1 MRENKAYRFPLCH
14 AIVSHN
20 VVASVC
26 TDHQLPSQAQL
37 KSPFGDSCCYYYSF
51 ITFQS
56 RTRRFSQRYSTQDMM
71 ISDHFQSQ
79 TNYALLRTVLIK
91 KGDIFLLEEQ
101 HENFVA
107 AETKCE
113 MQAATNQFKVKMSG
127 SEKKGT
133 RTRTTFPPLK
143 VFFWKF
149 HVVVVQNNGK
159 EMYRK
164 SLLHL
169 QCCFFAN

>member
-1 MRENKAYRFPLCH
+1 MEFLQLKCFTVIFGNEGQPLSCCHTMIFWGQSGGGMRENKAYRFPLCH

-26 TDHQLPSQAQL
+26 TDQQSPSQAQL

-56 RTRRFSQRYSTQDMM
+56 RTRRCSQRYSTQDMM

-101 HENFVA
+101 HENFVI
-107 AETKCE
+107 
-113 MQAATNQFKVKMSG
+113 
-127 SEKKGT
+127 
-133 RTRTTFPPLK
+133 
-143 VFFWKF
+143 F
-149 HVVVVQNNGK
+149 HQ
-159 EMYRK
+159 M
-164 SLLHL
+164 
-169 QCCFFAN
+169 